1 MNPIDIFLIII
12 ILLSVWSG
20 FKKGFIIQSFDLIT
34 WLGSLLAGFF
44 FYKYIAVLFEK
55 IFPSLGVWLLPVSFI
70 ITIIIAR
77 ILISLIVSYFL
88 RATPKTA
95 HHHGINKVLGIIP
108 GSINGI
114 VWATIIAALLL
125 ALPLSDAISD
135 KTRESRIADRL
146 ADHVEW
152 IDEKLSPVFDEAI
165 NKTIN
170 KLTVNPGSNKSVNL
184 PYTVSSPK
192 VREDLEAKMLLLVNE
207 ERKKAGVNPL
217 AGDPEL
223 TIVARSHSKDMF
235 AKGYFSH
242 VTPDGK
248 SPYDRIRNA
257 GVRFLTAGENL
268 ALAQTLSMAHKGL
281 MNSPG
286 HKANILEP
294 KFGRVGIGIL
304 DGGVYGLMV
313 TQNFRN

>member
-1 MNPIDIFLIII
+1 MNLIDAFLVII

-20 FKKGFIIQSFDLIT
+20 FQKGFILQTFDLVT

-44 FYKYIAVLFEK
+44 FYKYIAIIIEK
-55 IFPSLGVWLLPVSFI
+55 IIPSLGVWIVPVSFI

-77 ILISLIVSYFL
+77 IIISLIVSFL
-88 RATPKTA
+88 LKATPKTA
-95 HHHGINKVLGIIP
+95 HHHGVNKILGIIP
-108 GSINGI
+108 GAINGV
-114 VWATIIAALLL
+114 VWATIISALLL
-125 ALPLSDAISD
+125 ALPLSDGLSER
-135 KTRESRIADRL
+135 TRESRIADRL

-170 KLTVNPGSNKSVNL
+170 KLTVNPGSHKSVKL
-184 PYTVSSPK
+184 SYTVSNPK
-192 VREDLEAKMLLLVNE
+192 VREDLETKMLALVNE
-207 ERKKAGVNPL
+207 ERKKAGFNPL
-217 AGDPEL
+217 AADPEL
-223 TIVARSHSKDMF
+223 TGVARNHSRDMF
-235 AKGYFSH
+235 ARGYFSH
-242 VTPDGK
+242 VTPEGK
-248 SPYDRIRNA
+248 SPFDRISEA
-257 GVRFLTAGENL
+257 DVKFLTAGENL
-268 ALAQTLSMAHKGL
+268 ALAQTLSLAHKGL

-286 HKANILEP
+286 HRANILEP